1 MSLTISRRLGLLV
14 AIAVVASLI
23 AIAMQLMMMRSAM
36 VEERKSAIKGQVQ
49 TAISIVGEFKA
60 AADKGQL
67 TEAEAQERAL
77 AVLRDIRYGNDDYL
91 FIYLENGVSIMAGPN
106 TGIVGKNLIDAKD
119 PTGFQFVRAFIA
131 VGAQDGGGFTYLMYP
146 RPGRGDTPLPK
157 LAYSLEARPWNWV
170 ISTGVWTDDIDTAF
184 YAQVQKVVIW
194 AAVLIGALCAAAF
207 WLSRGL
213 VKPLRALTA
222 AIAELASGNLD
233 VAIPAAGRRDE
244 LGKIAKAIEV
254 FKFNAAAQKK
264 LEAEQKDAE
273 ARSEAERRS
282 DMVALATTFERAV
295 GGIVNTV
302 SSASSELE
310 ATATTLTRTADM
322 TQQMSATVN
331 SASGTAS
338 SNVQAVA
345 AATDQMTS
353 SIAEI
358 GRQVQ
363 NSSRIAA
370 AAVAQAEKTDARM
383 NQLADAAGRI
393 GDVIKL
399 ITAIAEQTNLLALNA
414 TIEAARAGEAG
425 KGFAVVAQEVKQLA
439 AQTARATGEISVQI
453 SGMQNATQDSVAAIK
468 EIGGTIRQISEIAA
482 VIASAVEEQ
491 GAATGNI
498 SRNIREAAAGT
509 GEVAASITKVTE
521 GAQET
526 GAASSEMLNSARSLA
541 QESTRLRDEVAR
553 FLQSIKAA

>member
-1 MSLTISRRLGLLV
+1 
-14 AIAVVASLI
+14 
-23 AIAMQLMMMRSAM
+23 
-36 VEERKSAIKGQVQ
+36 
-49 TAISIVGEFKA
+49 
-60 AADKGQL
+60 
-67 TEAEAQERAL
+67 
-77 AVLRDIRYGNDDYL
+77 
-91 FIYLENGVSIMAGPN
+91 
-106 TGIVGKNLIDAKD
+106 
-119 PTGFQFVRAFIA
+119 
-131 VGAQDGGGFTYLMYP
+131 
-146 RPGRGDTPLPK
+146 
-157 LAYSLEARPWNWV
+157 
-170 ISTGVWTDDIDTAF
+170 
-184 YAQVQKVVIW
+184 
-194 AAVLIGALCAAAF
+194 
-207 WLSRGL
+207 
-213 VKPLRALTA
+213 
-222 AIAELASGNLD
+222 
-233 VAIPAAGRRDE
+233 
-244 LGKIAKAIEV
+244 
-254 FKFNAAAQKK
+254 

>member
-1 MSLTISRRLGLLV
+1 MNLTISRRLGLLV
-14 AIAVVASLI
+14 AVAVVASLI

-49 TAISIVGEFKA
+49 TAMSIVGEFKA

-77 AVLRDIRYGNDDYL
+77 AVLRDIRYGNNDYL
-91 FIYLENGVSIMAGPN
+91 FMYRENGVLIIAGPN

-131 VGAQDGGGFTYLMYP
+131 AGARDGGDFTYLMFP
-146 RPGRGDTPLPK
+146 RPGHGDTPLPK

-170 ISTGVWTDDIDTAF
+170 ISTGVWIDDIDTAF
-184 YAQVQKVVIW
+184 HAQVQKVAIW
-194 AAVLIGALCAAAF
+194 AAVLIGTLCAAAF

-222 AIAELASGNLD
+222 AVTELASGNLD
-233 VAIPAAGRRDE
+233 VAIPAAGRGDE

-273 ARSEAERRS
+273 ARSAAQRRG

-295 GGIVNTV
+295 GGIVDTV

-310 ATATTLTRTADM
+310 ATAATLTRTADM

-345 AATDQMTS
+345 AATDQMT
-353 SIAEI
+353 
-358 GRQVQ
+358 
-363 NSSRIAA
+363 
-370 AAVAQAEKTDARM
+370 
-383 NQLADAAGRI
+383 
-393 GDVIKL
+393 
-399 ITAIAEQTNLLALNA
+399 
-414 TIEAARAGEAG
+414 
-425 KGFAVVAQEVKQLA
+425 
-439 AQTARATGEISVQI
+439 
-453 SGMQNATQDSVAAIK
+453 
-468 EIGGTIRQISEIAA
+468 
-482 VIASAVEEQ
+482 
-491 GAATGNI
+491 
-498 SRNIREAAAGT
+498 
-509 GEVAASITKVTE
+509 
-521 GAQET
+521 
-526 GAASSEMLNSARSLA
+526 
-541 QESTRLRDEVAR
+541 
-553 FLQSIKAA
+553 

>member
-1 MSLTISRRLGLLV
+1 MNLTISPRLGLLV
-14 AIAVVASLI
+14 AVAVVASLI
-23 AIAMQLMMMRSAM
+23 AVAMQLVMMRSAM

-49 TAISIVGEFKA
+49 TAMSIVGEFKA

-77 AVLRDIRYGNDDYL
+77 AVLRDIRYGNNDYL
-91 FIYLENGVSIMAGPN
+91 FIYLENGVLIIAGPN

-131 VGAQDGGGFTYLMYP
+131 AGARDGGDFTYLMYP
-146 RPGRGDTPLPK
+146 RPGHGDTPLPK

-194 AAVLIGALCAAAF
+194 AVVLIGALCAVAF

-222 AIAELASGNLD
+222 AVTELASGNLD

-254 FKFNAAAQKK
+254 FKVNAAAQKK
-264 LEAEQKDAE
+264 LEAEHKDAE
-273 ARSEAERRS
+273 ARSAAQRRS
-282 DMVALATTFERAV
+282 DMVALAKTFERAV
-295 GGIVNTV
+295 GGIIDTV

-310 ATATTLTRTADM
+310 ATAATLTRTADM

-331 SASGTAS
+331 SGSGTAS
-338 SNVQAVA
+338 SNVHAVA

-370 AAVAQAEKTDARM
+370 EAVVQAEKTDARM
-383 NQLADAAGRI
+383 NQLSAAAGRI

-439 AQTARATGEISVQI
+439 SQTAKATDEIRGQI
-453 SGMQNATQDSVAAIK
+453 AGMQTATQESVAAIK

-482 VIASAVEEQ
+482 VITSAVEEQ

-509 GEVAASITKVTE
+509 SEVAASITKVTE